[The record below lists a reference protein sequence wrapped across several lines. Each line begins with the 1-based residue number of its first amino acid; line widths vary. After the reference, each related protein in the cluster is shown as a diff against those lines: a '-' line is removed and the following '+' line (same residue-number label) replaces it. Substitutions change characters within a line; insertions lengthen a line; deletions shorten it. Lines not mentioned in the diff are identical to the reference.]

1 MYLTKYESSY
11 RCIIC
16 YLFGLSRHLPS
27 PRVKEK
33 KKLKNLKRKEKK
45 NQRKYCLTK
54 LKTRKQVSLMK
65 NIIKDRKQ
73 MNRFKQTNKKIYI
86 YIYIYIHIN

>member
-1 MYLTKYESSY
+1 MGNEYIYIYIYIGMYMYLTKYESSY

-16 YLFGLSRHLPS
+16 FLFGLSRHLPS
-27 PRVKEK
+27 PRVIEK

-54 LKTRKQVSLMK
+54 LKTRKQVYFNEK
-65 NIIKDRKQ
+65 YK
-73 MNRFKQTNKKIYI
+73 
-86 YIYIYIHIN
+86 